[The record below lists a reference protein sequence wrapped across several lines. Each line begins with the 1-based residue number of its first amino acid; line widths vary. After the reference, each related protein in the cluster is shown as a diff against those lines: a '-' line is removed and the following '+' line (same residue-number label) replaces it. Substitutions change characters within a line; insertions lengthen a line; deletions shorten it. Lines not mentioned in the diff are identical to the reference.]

1 VSFGPGVIEALGH
14 AFLHNVRELHGA
26 LNKVLAFQIAG
37 GRAAVVGVADIH
49 RLFPESRPAVHA
61 SNGHASRT
69 SGSASAPAAEF
80 LNFISDVATVVA
92 RHVEPWRAS
101 IGEAAERWAAE
112 GYDTGVLARAMR
124 AEADPGSAALI
135 ATYERCVVRLRTLEC
150 EAAAIDTS
158 LAAMGVFHDPARVA
172 AAEQLVARA
181 RQHRDR
187 ENAAAA
193 ASESYAEHTGD
204 ARDDHAAEELVE
216 LVDDVDVV
224 QVVDTID
231 APEVEQ
237 ADSAEPNEPLPA
249 AVIARRTSRGMVITS
264 ILADD
269 PFFLDDEKVIWDWP
283 DALGRVI
290 EEFR

>member
-1 VSFGPGVIEALGH
+1 
-14 AFLHNVRELHGA
+14 
-26 LNKVLAFQIAG
+26 
-37 GRAAVVGVADIH
+37 
-49 RLFPESRPAVHA
+49 
-61 SNGHASRT
+61 
-69 SGSASAPAAEF
+69 
-80 LNFISDVATVVA
+80 
-92 RHVEPWRAS
+92 
-101 IGEAAERWAAE
+101 
-112 GYDTGVLARAMR
+112 MR

-135 ATYERCVVRLRTLEC
+135 ATYERCVVRLRTLAC

-158 LAAMGVFHDPARVA
+158 LAAMAIFHDPARVA
-172 AAEQLVARA
+172 VAEQLVARA

-187 ENAAAA
+187 ENAPAEA

-204 ARDDHAAEELVE
+204 AGYDHPAEEPVE

-224 QVVDTID
+224 EVVDTMP

-237 ADSAEPNEPLPA
+237 ADSAEPDAPLPA